1 MSIATIDNQQVHY
14 EAIGHGE
21 PLIFLHG
28 WIGSW
33 RYWWPTMQT
42 MSNRSRAFALD
53 FWGFGDSNKVPD
65 RYLFGSY
72 VEQLTHFIEHL
83 GIARP
88 VTLVGHSLGAAVAI
102 RYANLWPRRIKRL
115 ALVSPPLDGNGIN
128 HDLASMEPVDFVKR
142 YLYKFLEAPELK
154 HELQKSDSVAVNS
167 VANQLIGYDFSTDV
181 EKIDRP
187 VLVIYGDRDQVI
199 VQPID
204 GISSAM
210 HNDRNHH
217 QVTLELCDHF
227 PMLEQPSKFNRLLL
241 DFFRLE
247 DTGEIAPRDQ
257 WKRRT
262 R

>member
-1 MSIATIDNQQVHY
+1 
-14 EAIGHGE
+14 
-21 PLIFLHG
+21 
-28 WIGSW
+28 
-33 RYWWPTMQT
+33 MQT